1 MLEPHLLS
9 PVLYVVALITLF
21 SLLTFMSI
29 VGFVA
34 GETGFLHF
42 DFFLHR
48 LRMAS
53 EAGQLVMR
61 PFQGKLSLFVVV
73 KFP

>member
-1 MLEPHLLS
+1 MFEPNLLS
-9 PVLYVVALITLF
+9 PILHVVAFVTF
-21 SLLTFMSI
+21 FPLLPLVDVI
-29 VGFVA
+29 GFVA

-53 EAGQLVMR
+53 ETCQLVMR
-61 PFQGKLSLFVVV
+61 SFQGKFGLFVMV
-73 KFP
+73 KLP